1 MRDIRVGENDLI
13 FNYSDFASVEGKDL
27 LVQSLVRRLMTVK
40 GSLFYAPNFG
50 SRLYQYIQAGIDS
63 MALDGVRAEI
73 VETVESFEAVV
84 PETVVCNVSYQ
95 VPDVIT
101 AEVQF
106 YFYGYDDLVRLG
118 IVIGRE
124 VSAEV
129 L

>member
-1 MRDIRVGENDLI
+1 MRDIRVGENDLV

-40 GSLFYAPNFG
+40 GSLFYAPEFG
-50 SRLYQYIQAGIDS
+50 SRLYQFIQAGIDS
-63 MALDGVRAEI
+63 LVLDSVKAEI
-73 VETVESFEAVV
+73 IETVESFNSVV
-84 PETVVCNVSYQ
+84 PETVKCSVSYQ
-95 VPDVIT
+95 VPDIIT
-101 AEVQF
+101 AEVSF
-106 YFYGYDDLVRLG
+106 YFYGLDDLVRLG